1 MKRLALIAG
10 LLGASPLMAL
20 DTVEVYLPTFK
31 LVYEVDDIPT
41 KVPIVD
47 STDYAYI
54 GVLKYNLYPAS
65 LIDVPSFRDFP
76 PIGWSSD
83 PEWYRTYIV
92 EEGNFIFMGVINTR
106 TPATG
111 NYSLTSGVLD
121 LSYTDGPIPDTFRYT
136 YKLTHLENTDT
147 IYIEIKRAAD
157 SAACWTPVDT
167 ITSAD
172 VTTDTVTAYVQI
184 PPASFTYPCDT
195 IPITD
200 NDTIM
205 LRFRFA
211 DNSSVSLD
219 TTAYFALYSMYMKSL
234 KYRPTAND
242 TLSDSQVAEYA
253 GIVKAAFNGVPD
265 ALLSFMGVDRSVLK
279 TKRADKKVLIL
290 VGPINSAV
298 ATDVP
303 AEDDKKL
310 RVGYWDM
317 YDTLNTIDIIYVN
330 TAQGFANVMFGTTWD
345 TASVR
350 RYLAFQYARLLA
362 YSLDTTEAFT
372 WYPKYLSQFNV
383 AAKAAWITH
392 KTLRSYL
399 NDPYGLSR
407 GFIGYRED
415 PPRVPDP
422 LYVLTLFQDGRGQY
436 VHGVSKMAVWLLH
449 VEDMAGESAIKNAI
463 KEQNVVFLYDPLYPS
478 SIDNIITASGSN
490 FYDAV
495 KAFYLKLLGA
505 NTTWASAIPGYPR
518 FTTDTVLNH
527 ITYMTYV
534 PGLNQEQQRMN
545 SLAAAGFRMIPA
557 SRTKAVF
564 DGKDDNRVITYINGV
579 LDTIPGF
586 WLLLVD
592 TVSGTV
598 DTIDLDARL
607 RARIVDPS
615 GLGKYRLLLVNLGGS
630 TMYSLSLRD
639 TNPPLV
645 HDIGV
650 LPSALAPEFVD
661 VYVNVQTYPI
671 DTSFYYAY
679 YDVGSPGIKFAFWP
693 AEDTDKYDTLYTVL
707 LYVGTIGGMI
717 GGTTQVYHKSVQLR
731 FADIFGNLYY
741 GKIKYRLMYA
751 QNRSGLD
758 YVAAPGVS
766 DTVGEVYRIR
776 LTPDMQEVVSGVLS
790 MASLGGNKDVI
801 IVPRKGGEYLFST
814 PVSAQVRL
822 KANEGDRLYVF
833 NGYEWVEANYTYY
846 PEEGLIEAFV
856 NSAYGIYAGKD
867 KPSGV
872 STAPATFSV
881 KGYVG
886 SVSVSVPKATT
897 INLRI
902 YNTMGRL
909 VRTLSYE
916 AKAAGRFSFR
926 LNDLPKGVYFVQ
938 VKAGAFHGTTKVVVI
953 GGER

>member
-1 MKRLALIAG
+1 MKKFLI
-10 LLGASPLMAL
+10 LLGLAGVTPLMAL

-31 LVYEVDDIPT
+31 LTYAVDEIPT

-47 STDYAYI
+47 STADAYI
-54 GVLKYNLYPAS
+54 GVLKYNLYPFN
-65 LIDVPSFRDFP
+65 LVDVPSFRDFP
-76 PIGWSSD
+76 PIGWSAD

-92 EEGNFIFMGVINTR
+92 EEGNFVFLGVINTR

-111 NYSLTSGVLD
+111 NYSLTSGLLD

-136 YKLTHLENTDT
+136 YKLTHMENTDT
-147 IYIEIKRAAD
+147 IYIEIKKASDGA
-157 SAACWTPVDT
+157 SCWTQVKT

-172 VTTDTVTAYVQI
+172 VTTDTTTVFVQI
-184 PPASFTYPCDT
+184 PPASFSYACGSL
-195 IPITD
+195 TD
-200 NDTIM
+200 NDTIN

-219 TTAYFALYSMYMKSL
+219 TTAYFALYSMYL
-234 KYRPTAND
+234 TGRKYRPTIND
-242 TLSDSQVAEYA
+242 TLSDAQVTEYA

-279 TKRADKKVLIL
+279 TKRDDKKVLIL
-290 VGPINSAV
+290 IAPLNSSL
-298 ATDVP
+298 ATDVSGT
-303 AEDDKKL
+303 EDKKL

-317 YDTLNTIDIIYVN
+317 YDTLNTIDVIYIN
-330 TAQGFANVMFGTTWD
+330 TAQGYANEMFGSSWD
-345 TASVR
+345 TSAVR

-372 WYPKYLSQFNV
+372 LYPSYLSQFNV
-383 AAKAAWITH
+383 AAEAAWIAH
-392 KTLRSYL
+392 KTLKSSFS
-399 NDPYGLSR
+399 DSYGLIQ
-407 GFIGYRED
+407 GFRDD
-415 PPRVPDP
+415 PPRASDP
-422 LYVLTLFQDGRGQY
+422 LYVLTITYEGRTQY
-436 VHGVSKMAVWLLH
+436 AHGISKSLVWLLN
-449 VEDMAGESAIKNAI
+449 VEEMADEAAIKNAI
-463 KEQNVVFLYDPLYPS
+463 REQDVIFLYDPRYPS

-495 KAFYLKLLGA
+495 RAFYMKLLGA
-505 NTTWASAIPGYPR
+505 GTSWADAIPGYPR
-518 FTTDTVLNH
+518 FTIDTLLNQ
-527 ITYMTYV
+527 ITYATYV
-534 PGLNQEQQRMN
+534 PGLNQEQQLVN
-545 SLAAAGFRMIPA
+545 GLAAVGFKMIPA

-564 DGKDDNRVITYINGV
+564 DGKDNNRVITYVGSV

-598 DTIDLDARL
+598 DTIQLDNRM
-607 RARIVDPS
+607 RVKITDTG
-615 GLGKYRLLLVNLGGS
+615 GLGKYRLLLVNIGGG

-639 TNPPLV
+639 TAAPV
-645 HDIGV
+645 ISDIGV

-661 VYVNVQTYPI
+661 VYVNIRTYPLAG

-693 AEDTDKYDTLYTVL
+693 AENTDRYDTLYTIL
-707 LYVGTIGGMI
+707 GYVGMV

-731 FADIFGNLYY
+731 FTDIFGNLYY
-741 GKIKYRLMYA
+741 GRIKYRLMYA
-751 QNRSGLD
+751 QNRSGVD
-758 YVAAPGVS
+758 YVASPGVS
-766 DTVGEVYRIR
+766 DTVGEVYRVR
-776 LTPDMQEVVSGVLS
+776 LTPDMQEVVSGILS
-790 MASLGGNKDVI
+790 MASLGGSKDVI

-833 NGYEWVEANYTYY
+833 NGHGWVEANYTYY

-867 KPSGV
+867 KPSSV

-916 AKAAGRFSFR
+916 AKVAGRFSFR

-938 VKAGAFHGTTKVVVI
+938 VKAGTFHGTAKVVVI